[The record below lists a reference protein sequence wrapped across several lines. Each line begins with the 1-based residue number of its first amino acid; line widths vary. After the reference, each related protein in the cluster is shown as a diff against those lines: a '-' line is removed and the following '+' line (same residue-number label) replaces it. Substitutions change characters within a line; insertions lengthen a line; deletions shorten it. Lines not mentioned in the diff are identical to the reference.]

1 MNLACDDAQPVP
13 GAFAADG
20 DGWRFSGALTFD
32 DATAV
37 LAAAQALPL
46 PASGRI
52 DMSRLA
58 HADSAG
64 LAVLLALKRRAA
76 AERRTI
82 VFEGMPPV
90 LASLA
95 RVYGIEDIV
104 SPP

>member
-1 MNLACDDAQPVP
+1 VNLAQDAQAVP
-13 GAFAADG
+13 GAFTADG
-20 DGWRFSGALTFD
+20 DRWRFDGTLTFD

-37 LAAAQALPL
+37 LDAAQALPL
-46 PASGRI
+46 PPSGRV
-52 DMSRLA
+52 DMSGLA

-64 LAVLLALKRRAA
+64 LAVLLALMRRAE
-76 AERRTI
+76 AERRTV

-95 RVYGIEDIV
+95 RVYGIEAIV

>member
-1 MNLACDDAQPVP
+1 MNLASDPQAVP

-20 DGWRFSGALTFD
+20 DRWRFAGTLTFD

-46 PASGRI
+46 PPSGRI
-52 DMSRLA
+52 DMSGLE

-76 AERRTI
+76 AERRTLA
-82 VFEGMPPV
+82 FEGMPPV

-104 SPP
+104 APAR

>member
-1 MNLACDDAQPVP
+1 VTPGVDTQAVP
-13 GAFAADG
+13 GAFAVDG
-20 DGWRFSGALTFD
+20 DRWRFTGMLTFD

-37 LAAAQALPL
+37 LEAAAKLAL

-52 DMSRLA
+52 DMAGLV

-76 AERRTI
+76 GEGRTL
-82 VFEGMPPV
+82 VFERMPPV

-95 RVYGIEDIV
+95 DVYGIEDMFA
-104 SPP
+104 PA